1 MGREIKRVP
10 VGFDWPLKKVWA
22 GYLMPEWLHEGS
34 CPDCKNG
41 YSREAEVFR
50 DEWYGNAPFDP
61 ASTGSSLLTPETPSV
76 RAFAERN
83 VASSPDFYGTG
94 ETAIV
99 REATRLCG
107 LWNNQW
113 CHHLS
118 QIDVDALVDGDR
130 LWDFTRDW
138 TAGEGWKPKEPA
150 YRPTASEV
158 NEWSLMGFGHDSLN
172 SGIVVRARCER
183 EGVPYVCST
192 CKGHASI
199 PKFKGQRKLAS
210 KWKSIKPPKG
220 EWWQLWETASEGS
233 PISPAFETPEEL
245 AAWIN
250 PADPAA
256 SFEWVTGAGWA
267 PSMTVVGGV
276 LATSSD
282 YAEGTAKF

>member
-10 VGFDWPLKKVWA
+10 VGFDWPLKKVWS
-22 GYLMPEWLHEGS
+22 GYLMPEWLHEES
-34 CPDCKNG
+34 CSDCKNG
-41 YSREAEVFR
+41 YSSQAEVFR

-61 ASTGSSLLTPETPSV
+61 ISTGSTPLTPATPKV

-83 VASSPDFYGTG
+83 VASAPDFYGTG

-99 REATRLCG
+99 REAERLCA
-107 LWNNQW
+107 LWNASW
-113 CHHLS
+113 GHHLS
-118 QIDVDALVDGDR
+118 QADVDALVDGDR

-138 TAGEGWKPKEPA
+138 VAGEGWKAKVPA
-150 YRPTASEV
+150 YRPTAAEV
-158 NEWSLMGFGHDSLN
+158 NEWSIGGFGHDSID

-183 EGVPYVCST
+183 EDVPYVCAT

-199 PKFKGQRKLAS
+199 PKFKGQRKLAK
-210 KWKSIKPPKG
+210 KWKSTKPPKG
-220 EWWQLWETASEGS
+220 DWWQLWETVSEGS
-233 PISPAFETPEEL
+233 PVSPAFETPEEL

-256 SFEWVTGAGWA
+256 SLEWVTGAGWA
-267 PSMTVVGGV
+267 PSMTVVDGV